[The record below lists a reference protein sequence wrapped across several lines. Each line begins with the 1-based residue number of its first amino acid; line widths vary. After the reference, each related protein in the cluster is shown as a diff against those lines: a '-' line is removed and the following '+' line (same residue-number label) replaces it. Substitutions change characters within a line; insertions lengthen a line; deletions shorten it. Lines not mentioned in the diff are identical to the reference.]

1 MKDQLFLF
9 TGENEYALSEE
20 LRRWQ
25 KGFIEKHGEANFQI
39 LEGKD
44 CMWSQLLNEVQSA
57 PFLGEKR
64 LVIIEGIPP
73 KITKEEFEMLPTVI
87 HPQTLLAFVESE
99 PDKRKSTTKFLLN
112 EATVKSFP
120 PQTPKQL
127 VAWLKKLAQD
137 HGAALDE
144 RVAAHLVAV
153 VGSDQWHLKNE
164 LLKLLSYVNAGSMVR
179 EKHEARSTKSESS
192 DFDIRISDFSATPPT
207 VKDVDLICIPSEK
220 HTVWKMS
227 DLIGKG
233 DSAGAVHFAALLHKQ
248 GEDAF
253 ALWNIYL
260 WIMKNLATLW
270 IYQNE
275 KNLSLPALSK
285 ESGVPFMSAQALLPL
300 IKKFKKEDMQKLVAT
315 VVKADEALKT
325 GGIKATA
332 GEPVELMAMLERQI
346 LSLQRS

>member
-1 MKDQLFLF
+1 M
-9 TGENEYALSEE
+9 
-20 LRRWQ
+20 
-25 KGFIEKHGEANFQI
+25 EKHGEANFRI
-39 LEGKD
+39 LEGRD
-44 CMWSQLLNEVQSA
+44 CTWSQLLDEVQSA

-64 LVIIEGIPP
+64 LVIIEGIPA
-73 KITKEEFEMLPTVI
+73 KITKEEFEMLPAVI

-99 PDKRKSTTKFLLN
+99 PDKRKSTTKFLLK

-127 VAWLKKLAQD
+127 IAWIKKLAQD
-137 HGAALDE
+137 HGAAIDD
-144 RVAAHLVAV
+144 RTAAHLVAV
-153 VGSDQWHLKNE
+153 VGSDQWYLKNE
-164 LLKLLSYVNAGSMVR
+164 CLKLLSYCVTPSSPAHAG
-179 EKHEARSTKSESS
+179 
-192 DFDIRISDFSATPPT
+192 RIEGPT
-207 VKDVDLICIPSEK
+207 IEEVDRIAIPSEK

-227 DLIGKG
+227 DLIGRG
-233 DSAGAVHFAALLHKQ
+233 DSAGAVRFAVLLHKQ

-275 KNLSLPALSK
+275 KNLSLPSLVK
-285 ESGVPFMSAQALLPL
+285 ESGVPFPSAQALLPL
-300 IKKFKKEDMQKLVAT
+300 VKKFKKEDMQKLVAAA
-315 VVKADEALKT
+315 VKADEALKT

-346 LSLQRS
+346 LQLKNIQQ

>member
-1 MKDQLFLF
+1 VKDQLFLF

-164 LLKLLSYVNAGSMVR
+164 CLKLLSYTSRQRV
-179 EKHEARSTKSESS
+179 TPSS
-192 DFDIRISDFSATPPT
+192 PESATADEGRIEGPT
-207 VKDVDLICIPSEK
+207 IDEVDLICIPSKK

>member
-1 MKDQLFLF
+1 
-9 TGENEYALSEE
+9 
-20 LRRWQ
+20 
-25 KGFIEKHGEANFQI
+25 
-39 LEGKD
+39 
-44 CMWSQLLNEVQSA
+44 
-57 PFLGEKR
+57 
-64 LVIIEGIPP
+64 
-73 KITKEEFEMLPTVI
+73 
-87 HPQTLLAFVESE
+87 
-99 PDKRKSTTKFLLN
+99 
-112 EATVKSFP
+112 
-120 PQTPKQL
+120 
-127 VAWLKKLAQD
+127 
-137 HGAALDE
+137 
-144 RVAAHLVAV
+144 
-153 VGSDQWHLKNE
+153 
-164 LLKLLSYVNAGSMVR
+164 
-179 EKHEARSTKSESS
+179 
-192 DFDIRISDFSATPPT
+192 
-207 VKDVDLICIPSEK
+207 
-220 HTVWKMS
+220 MS

>member
-153 VGSDQWHLKNE
+153 VGSDQWYLKNE
-164 LLKLLSYVNAGSMVR
+164 CLKLLSYTSG
-179 EKHEARSTKSESS
+179 
-192 DFDIRISDFSATPPT
+192 SATIE
-207 VKDVDLICIPSEK
+207 DVDRIAIPSEK

>member
-1 MKDQLFLF
+1 MKDQLYLF
-9 TGENEYALSEE
+9 TGENEYALAEE

-25 KGFIEKHGEANFQI
+25 KGFIEKHGEANFQ
-39 LEGKD
+39 LLGGKD
-44 CMWSQLLNEVQSA
+44 CTWPQLLNEVQSA

-64 LVIIEGIPP
+64 LVVIEGIPP
-73 KITKEEFEMLPTVI
+73 KITKEEFEMLPAVL

-99 PDKRKSTTKFLLN
+99 PDKRKSSTKFLLK

-127 VAWLKKLAQD
+127 VMWLKKLAQD
-137 HGAALDE
+137 HGAAIDE

-153 VGSDQWHLKNE
+153 VGSDQWYLKNE
-164 LLKLLSYVNAGSMVR
+164 CLKLLSYA
-179 EKHEARSTKSESS
+179 ST
-192 DFDIRISDFSATPPT
+192 SATID
-207 VKDVDLICIPSEK
+207 DVDRIAIPSEK

-233 DSAGAVHFAALLHKQ
+233 DSAGAVRFALLLQSQ
-248 GEDAF
+248 GEDAY

-260 WIMKNLATLW
+260 WIMKNFATLW

-275 KNLSLPALSK
+275 KNLSLPSLIK
-285 ESGVPFMSAQALLPL
+285 ESGVPFPSAQALLPL
-300 IKKFKKEDMQKLVAT
+300 IKKFKKEDMQKLIAT